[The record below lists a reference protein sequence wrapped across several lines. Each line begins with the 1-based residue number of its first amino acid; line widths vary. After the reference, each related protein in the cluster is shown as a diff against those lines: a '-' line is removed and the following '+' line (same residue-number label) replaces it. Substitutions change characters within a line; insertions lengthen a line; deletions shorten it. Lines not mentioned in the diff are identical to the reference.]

1 MKLQERISTLIAKQE
16 LGFQIPQA
24 LANRESASVPPPG
37 LAPGPKYGRVRS
49 VQSHINIRSA
59 PFFGNNVIGQVV
71 LGGTVEII
79 GEAGDFYRLSFPGYT
94 AAYGLKSKIQVIDSL
109 LPAGAGAGTSAGN
122 LAVLT
127 TAAYFLLR

>member
-1 MKLQERISTLIAKQE
+1 MSLQERISNLIDTQE
-16 LGFQIPQA
+16 LGFQIQQA
-24 LANRESASVPPPG
+24 LANRESASVPPAG
-37 LAPGPKYGRVRS
+37 LSPGPKYGRVKS

-59 PFFGNNVIGQVV
+59 PFFGNNIIGTVP

-79 GEAGDFYRLSFPGYT
+79 AEVGDFYRLSFPGYE
-94 AAYGLKSKIQVIDSL
+94 AAYGLKTKIQVIDSL
-109 LPAGAGAGTSAGN
+109 LPAGTGAGTSAGN

>member
-1 MKLQERISTLIAKQE
+1 MKLQERISNLIDTQE
-16 LGFQIPQA
+16 LGFQIQQA

-37 LAPGPKYGRVRS
+37 LSPGPKYGRVRS

-59 PFFGNNVIGQVV
+59 PYFGNNIIGTLP
-71 LGGTVEII
+71 LGSTVEII

-94 AAYGLKSKIQVIDSL
+94 AAYGLKTKIQVIDSL
-109 LPAGAGAGTSAGN
+109 LPDGAASGTPVN

>member
-1 MKLQERISTLIAKQE
+1 MKLSERISNLIATQE
-16 LGFQIPQA
+16 LGFQIQQA

-37 LAPGPKYGRVRS
+37 LSPWTKYGRVKS

-59 PFFGNNVIGQVV
+59 PFFGNNIIGQVV

-79 GEAGDFYRLSFPGYT
+79 GEVGDFYRLNFPGYE
-94 AAYGLKSKIQVIDSL
+94 AAYGLKTKIQVIDSL
-109 LPAGAGAGTSAGN
+109 LPAGTGAGTSAGN
-122 LAVLT
+122 LAVLS